1 MRFGYS
7 KQTLQM
13 CRDFTEQRGGKPSR
27 MYRDEHGNVLHTP
40 LESWVFLEFPK
51 GTETI
56 YVPMPKPGE
65 EAFDWSV
72 IYNFPK
78 QPPKPCDGV
87 DGLTR
92 SFAGLTLNQPAAVRR
107 QLPAATYAAAVRGQT
122 PAATYAAAVR
132 GQTPAATQQ
141 RKTYAAVVRT
151 PMPR

>member
-1 MRFGYS
+1 MS
-7 KQTLQM
+7 
-13 CRDFTEQRGGKPSR
+13 CEFTDEQLEGFRKIADRSNGPPPRIYYDAKGNKLRESLPASVYLLWGRGTKKF
-27 MYRDEHGNVLHTP
+27 HL
-40 LESWVFLEFPK
+40 
-51 GTETI
+51 
-56 YVPMPKPGE
+56 PMPNPGE

-87 DGLTR
+87 DGLTQ
-92 SFAGLTLNQPAAVRR
+92 SLAGLTLNQPVAVRR
-107 QLPAATYAAAVRGQT
+107 QL

-141 RKTYAAVVRT
+141 RKTYAAAVRT

>member
-1 MRFGYS
+1 
-7 KQTLQM
+7 
-13 CRDFTEQRGGKPSR
+13 
-27 MYRDEHGNVLHTP
+27 
-40 LESWVFLEFPK
+40 
-51 GTETI
+51 
-56 YVPMPKPGE
+56 MPKPGE

-92 SFAGLTLNQPAAVRR
+92 SFAGLTLNQPVAVRR
-107 QLPAATYAAAVRGQT
+107 QVP
-122 PAATYAAAVR
+122 AAAVR

-141 RKTYAAVVRT
+141 RKTYAAAART

>member
-1 MRFGYS
+1 
-7 KQTLQM
+7 
-13 CRDFTEQRGGKPSR
+13 
-27 MYRDEHGNVLHTP
+27 
-40 LESWVFLEFPK
+40 
-51 GTETI
+51 
-56 YVPMPKPGE
+56 MPKPGE

-92 SFAGLTLNQPAAVRR
+92 SFAGLTLNQPVAVRR
-107 QLPAATYAAAVRGQT
+107 QVPAAAVRGQTPAATYAAAVRGQT

-141 RKTYAAVVRT
+141 RKTYAAAART